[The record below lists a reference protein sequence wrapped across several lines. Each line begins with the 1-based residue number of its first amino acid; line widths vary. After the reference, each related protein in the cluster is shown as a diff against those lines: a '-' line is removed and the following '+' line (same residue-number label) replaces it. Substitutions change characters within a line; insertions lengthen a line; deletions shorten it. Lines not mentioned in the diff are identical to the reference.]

1 MKRSELICGSV
12 VAEKGNEANRIKV
25 NGITPRK
32 IQYIDESKQPK
43 YLRHSQLV
51 PIELNDFI
59 LGQLGF
65 EKRQGTF
72 GKVVRNDFVLV
83 LVNKK
88 DENEFY
94 TITAEPDEELGWG
107 KCRAIHIDDARY
119 SSVGFGYVCN
129 VHELQSLIFSTIKM
143 HLNTEKLFEGC
154 GEE

>member
-1 MKRSELICGSV
+1 MRRSELICGAV
-12 VAEKGNEANRIKV
+12 VAEKGNEAKRIRV

-32 IQYIDESKQPK
+32 IQYIDESKQPR

-72 GKVVRNDFVLV
+72 GNTVKNDFILV
-83 LVNKK
+83 LVDKK
-88 DENEFY
+88 NENEFF
-94 TITAEPDEELGWG
+94 TITAEPDEDLGWG

-119 SSVGFGYVCN
+119 STAGFGYVRN
-129 VHELQSLIFSTIKM
+129 VHELQCLIFSTIKM
-143 HLNTEKLFEGC
+143 HLNTEKLFENV
-154 GEE
+154 EMD